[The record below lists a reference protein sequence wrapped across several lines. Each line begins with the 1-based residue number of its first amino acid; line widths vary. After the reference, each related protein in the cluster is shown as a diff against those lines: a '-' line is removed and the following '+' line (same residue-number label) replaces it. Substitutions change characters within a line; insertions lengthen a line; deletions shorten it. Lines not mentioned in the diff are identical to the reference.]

1 MHNLTTAVME
11 HYPSAADEIIRNI
24 AQVAGVEVLEDH
36 GFWRIVRLPEP
47 GIEGAVLWVV
57 NPRGF
62 LWEPA
67 TTVEAARA
75 YLTTDEAIEASESQP
90 PTP

>member
-1 MHNLTTAVME
+1 ME
-11 HYPSAADEIIRNI
+11 HYPSAADEVIRNI
-24 AQVAGVEVLEDH
+24 AQVTGVEVEEDH

-47 GIEGAVLWVV
+47 GIEGYVIWVV

-67 TTVEAARA
+67 RTIEAARD
-75 YLTTDEAIEASESQP
+75 YLTTDEALEASQD
-90 PTP
+90 